1 MSHPP
6 HPLVFVVVLNINGWA
21 DTRQCLDSLRRL
33 DYENRE
39 VVVVDNGSVDNSEE
53 RIRRS
58 FPEVTVL
65 QAGANVGFSRGNNL
79 GIRHALAR
87 GAAFVWLLNN
97 DTTVDSSA
105 LTTLVKEA
113 ETDPRIGI
121 VGSVLYFADHPE
133 RVQAWG
139 GGTFN
144 ALLGK
149 TSCSMKPTKASELDF
164 ITGASM
170 LLRRAFLED
179 VGLLDETFFLY
190 MEDTDL
196 CFRAKQRS
204 WRIAVA
210 EESVVYHKVG
220 ATANAGSLRRSFD
233 IDRTHVRSNG
243 IFLGKHSGA
252 ALLVA
257 APLHLAGMV
266 LMRMKRGQLRRLPR
280 LVSEFVRG
288 LRLGLRARRSIAAER
303 RIVSGPVAEGR
314 DVVDP
319 PEISRPVR

>member
-1 MSHPP
+1 MSRHSPD
-6 HPLVFVVVLNINGWA
+6 PLVFVLVLNSNGWA
-21 DTRQCLDSLRRL
+21 DTRECLDSLRRL
-33 DYENRE
+33 DYENRR
-39 VVVVDNGSVDNSEE
+39 VVVVDNGSADNSELH
-53 RIRRS
+53 IRRS

-65 QAGANVGFSRGNNL
+65 QAGENLGFSRGNNL
-79 GIRHALAR
+79 GIRHALAHD
-87 GAAFVWLLNN
+87 AAFVWLLNN
-97 DTTVDSSA
+97 DTTSDSSA
-105 LTTLVKEA
+105 LTALVKEA
-113 ETDPRIGI
+113 ETDARIAI

-149 TSCSMKPTKASELDF
+149 TSCSMKPTAATELDF

-170 LLRRAFLED
+170 LMRRGFLED
-179 VGLLDETFFLY
+179 AGLLDEIFFFY

-220 ATANAGSLRRSFD
+220 ATINAGSRARSLD
-233 IDRTHVRSNG
+233 SDRAHVRSNG

-252 ALLVA
+252 ALAVA
-257 APLHLAGMV
+257 VPLNLAGMV
-266 LMRMKRGQLRRLPR
+266 LMRLKRRQFRRLPG
-280 LVSEFVRG
+280 LVTEFIRG
-288 LRLGLRARRSIAAER
+288 LRLGLRARRSIAPRSA
-303 RIVSGPVAEGR
+303 
-314 DVVDP
+314 
-319 PEISRPVR
+319 

>member
-1 MSHPP
+1 MSRHSPG
-6 HPLVFVVVLNINGWA
+6 PLVFVVVLNSNGWA
-21 DTRQCLDSLRRL
+21 DTRECLDSLRRL
-33 DYENRE
+33 DYENRR
-39 VVVVDNGSVDNSEE
+39 VVVVDNGSADNSELH
-53 RIRRS
+53 IRHS

-65 QAGANVGFSRGNNL
+65 QAGENLGFSRGNNL
-79 GIRHALAR
+79 GIRHALAHD
-87 GAAFVWLLNN
+87 AAFVWLLNN
-97 DTTVDSSA
+97 DTTSDSSA
-105 LTTLVKEA
+105 LTALVKEA
-113 ETDPRIGI
+113 ETDARIAI

-149 TSCSMKPTKASELDF
+149 TSCSMKPTAATELDF

-170 LLRRAFLED
+170 LMRRGFLED
-179 VGLLDETFFLY
+179 AGLLDEIFFFY

-220 ATANAGSLRRSFD
+220 ATINAGSRARSLD
-233 IDRTHVRSNG
+233 SDRAHVRSNG

-252 ALLVA
+252 ALAVA
-257 APLHLAGMV
+257 VPLNLAGMV
-266 LMRMKRGQLRRLPR
+266 LMRLKRRQFRRLPG
-280 LVSEFVRG
+280 LVTEFIRG
-288 LRLGLRARRSIAAER
+288 LRLGLRARRSIAPRSA
-303 RIVSGPVAEGR
+303 
-314 DVVDP
+314 
-319 PEISRPVR
+319 

>member
-1 MSHPP
+1 MSRHSPD
-6 HPLVFVVVLNINGWA
+6 PLVFVVVLNSNGWA
-21 DTRQCLDSLRRL
+21 DTRECLDSLRRL
-33 DYENRE
+33 DYENRR
-39 VVVVDNGSVDNSEE
+39 VVVVDNGSADNSELH
-53 RIRRS
+53 IRRS

-65 QAGANVGFSRGNNL
+65 QAGENLGFSRGNNL
-79 GIRHALAR
+79 GIRHALAHD
-87 GAAFVWLLNN
+87 AAFVWLLNN
-97 DTTVDSSA
+97 DTTSDSSA
-105 LTTLVKEA
+105 LTALVKEA
-113 ETDPRIGI
+113 ETDARIAI

-149 TSCSMKPTKASELDF
+149 TSCSMKPTAATELDF

-170 LLRRAFLED
+170 LMRRGFLED
-179 VGLLDETFFLY
+179 AGLLDEIFFFY

-220 ATANAGSLRRSFD
+220 ATINAGSRARSLD
-233 IDRTHVRSNG
+233 SDRAHVRSNG

-252 ALLVA
+252 ALAVA
-257 APLHLAGMV
+257 VPLNLAGMV
-266 LMRMKRGQLRRLPR
+266 LMRLKRRQFRRLPG
-280 LVSEFVRG
+280 LVTEFIRG
-288 LRLGLRARRSIAAER
+288 LRLGLRARRSIAPRGA
-303 RIVSGPVAEGR
+303 
-314 DVVDP
+314 
-319 PEISRPVR
+319 

>member
-1 MSHPP
+1 MSRHSPD
-6 HPLVFVVVLNINGWA
+6 PLVFVVVLNSNGWA
-21 DTRQCLDSLRRL
+21 DTRECLDSLRRL
-33 DYENRE
+33 DYENRR
-39 VVVVDNGSVDNSEE
+39 VVVVDNGSADNSELH
-53 RIRRS
+53 IRRS

-65 QAGANVGFSRGNNL
+65 QAGENLGFSRGNNL
-79 GIRHALAR
+79 GIRHALAHD
-87 GAAFVWLLNN
+87 AAFVWLLNN
-97 DTTVDSSA
+97 DTTSDSSA
-105 LTTLVKEA
+105 LTALVKEA
-113 ETDPRIGI
+113 ETDARIAI

-149 TSCSMKPTKASELDF
+149 TSCSMKPTAATELDF

-170 LLRRAFLED
+170 LMRRGFLED
-179 VGLLDETFFLY
+179 AGLLDEIFFFY

-220 ATANAGSLRRSFD
+220 ATINAGSRARSLD
-233 IDRTHVRSNG
+233 SDRAHVRSNG

-252 ALLVA
+252 ALAVA
-257 APLHLAGMV
+257 VPLNLAGMV
-266 LMRMKRGQLRRLPR
+266 LMRLKRRQFRRLPG
-280 LVSEFVRG
+280 LVTEFIRG
-288 LRLGLRARRSIAAER
+288 LRLGLRARRSIAPRSA
-303 RIVSGPVAEGR
+303 
-314 DVVDP
+314 
-319 PEISRPVR
+319 

>member
-1 MSHPP
+1 MTRHSTY
-6 HPLVFVVVLNINGWA
+6 PLVFVVVLNSNGWA
-21 DTRQCLDSLRRL
+21 DTRECLNSLRRL
-33 DYENRE
+33 DYENRH
-39 VVVVDNGSVDNSEE
+39 VVAVDNGSTDNSEA

-65 QAGANVGFSRGNNL
+65 QAEKNLGFSGGNNL
-79 GIRHALAR
+79 GIRHALAQ

-97 DTTVDSSA
+97 DTTVEPTALSA
-105 LTTLVKEA
+105 LVNVA
-113 ETDPRIGI
+113 ETDARIGI
-121 VGSVLYFADHPE
+121 VGSVLYFADHRE

-149 TSCSMKPTKASELDF
+149 TSCSMKPIQASELDF

-170 LLRRAFLED
+170 LLRRGLLED
-179 VGLLDETFFLY
+179 AGLLDEIFFFY

-220 ATANAGSLRRSFD
+220 ATINAGSSTRSLD
-233 IDRTHVRSNG
+233 ADRAHVRSNG

-252 ALLVA
+252 ALVVVV
-257 APLHLAGMV
+257 PLNLLGMA
-266 LMRMKRGQLRRLPR
+266 LMRMKRRQFRRLPG
-280 LVSEFVRG
+280 LVSEFMRG
-288 LRLGLRARRSIAAER
+288 LYLGLRARRSIAPQTHR
-303 RIVSGPVAEGR
+303 LSSGF
-314 DVVDP
+314 
-319 PEISRPVR
+319 SRPAR

>member
-1 MSHPP
+1 MSRHSPD
-6 HPLVFVVVLNINGWA
+6 PLVFVVVLNSNGWA
-21 DTRQCLDSLRRL
+21 DTRECLDSLRRL
-33 DYENRE
+33 DYENRR
-39 VVVVDNGSVDNSEE
+39 VVVVDNGSADNSELH
-53 RIRRS
+53 IRRS

-65 QAGANVGFSRGNNL
+65 QAGENLGFSRGNNL
-79 GIRHALAR
+79 GIRHALAHD
-87 GAAFVWLLNN
+87 AAFVWLLNN
-97 DTTVDSSA
+97 DTTSDSSA
-105 LTTLVKEA
+105 LSALVKEA
-113 ETDPRIGI
+113 ETDARIAI

-149 TSCSMKPTKASELDF
+149 TSCSMKPTAATELDF

-170 LLRRAFLED
+170 LMRRGFLED
-179 VGLLDETFFLY
+179 AGLLDEIFFFY

-220 ATANAGSLRRSFD
+220 ATINAGSRARSLD
-233 IDRTHVRSNG
+233 SDRAHVRSNG

-252 ALLVA
+252 ALAVA
-257 APLHLAGMV
+257 VPLNLAGMV
-266 LMRMKRGQLRRLPR
+266 LMRVKRRQFRRLPG
-280 LVSEFVRG
+280 LVTEFIRG
-288 LRLGLRARRSIAAER
+288 LRLGLRARRSIAPRSA
-303 RIVSGPVAEGR
+303 
-314 DVVDP
+314 
-319 PEISRPVR
+319 

>member
-1 MSHPP
+1 MSRHSPD
-6 HPLVFVVVLNINGWA
+6 PLVFVVVLNSNGWA
-21 DTRQCLDSLRRL
+21 DTRECLDSLRRL
-33 DYENRE
+33 DYENRR
-39 VVVVDNGSVDNSEE
+39 VVVVDNGSADNSELH
-53 RIRRS
+53 IRRS

-65 QAGANVGFSRGNNL
+65 QAGENLGFSRGNNL
-79 GIRHALAR
+79 GIRHALAHD
-87 GAAFVWLLNN
+87 AAFVWLLNN
-97 DTTVDSSA
+97 DTTSDSSA
-105 LTTLVKEA
+105 LTALVREA
-113 ETDPRIGI
+113 ETDARIAI

-149 TSCSMKPTKASELDF
+149 TSCSMKPTAATELDF

-170 LLRRAFLED
+170 LMRRGFLED
-179 VGLLDETFFLY
+179 TGLLDEIFFFY

-220 ATANAGSLRRSFD
+220 ATINAGSRARSLD
-233 IDRTHVRSNG
+233 ADRAHVRSNG

-252 ALLVA
+252 TLAVA
-257 APLHLAGMV
+257 APLNLAGMV
-266 LMRMKRGQLRRLPR
+266 LMRLKRRQFRRLPG
-280 LVSEFVRG
+280 LVTEFMRG
-288 LRLGLRARRSIAAER
+288 LRLGLRARRSIAPRSA
-303 RIVSGPVAEGR
+303 
-314 DVVDP
+314 
-319 PEISRPVR
+319 

>member
-1 MSHPP
+1 MSRHSPD
-6 HPLVFVVVLNINGWA
+6 PLVFVVVLNSNGWA
-21 DTRQCLDSLRRL
+21 DTRECLDSLRRL
-33 DYENRE
+33 DYENRR
-39 VVVVDNGSVDNSEE
+39 VVVVDNGSADNSELH
-53 RIRRS
+53 IRRS

-65 QAGANVGFSRGNNL
+65 QAGENLGFSRGNNL
-79 GIRHALAR
+79 GIRHALAHD
-87 GAAFVWLLNN
+87 AAFVWLLNN
-97 DTTVDSSA
+97 DTTSDSSA
-105 LTTLVKEA
+105 LTALVKEA
-113 ETDPRIGI
+113 ETDARIAI

-149 TSCSMKPTKASELDF
+149 TSCSMKPTAATELDF

-170 LLRRAFLED
+170 LMRRGFLED
-179 VGLLDETFFLY
+179 AGLLDEIFFFY

-220 ATANAGSLRRSFD
+220 ATINAGSRARSLD
-233 IDRTHVRSNG
+233 SDRAHVRSNG

-252 ALLVA
+252 ALAVA
-257 APLHLAGMV
+257 VPLNLAGMV
-266 LMRMKRGQLRRLPR
+266 LMRLKRRQFRRLPG
-280 LVSEFVRG
+280 LVTEFIRG
-288 LRLGLRARRSIAAER
+288 LRLGLRARRSNAPRSA
-303 RIVSGPVAEGR
+303 
-314 DVVDP
+314 
-319 PEISRPVR
+319 